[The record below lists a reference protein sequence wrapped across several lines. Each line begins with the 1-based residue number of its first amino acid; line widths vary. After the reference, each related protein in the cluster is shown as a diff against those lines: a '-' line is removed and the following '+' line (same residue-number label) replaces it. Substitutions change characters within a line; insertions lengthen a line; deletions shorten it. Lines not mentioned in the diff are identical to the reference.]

1 MSHYL
6 KKQFFIGFIYLI
18 IIGAIG
24 SGVFFGFFYSPESC
38 FDGKLNQN
46 EEQTDCGGL
55 CAECQENLSNPKIIW
70 AKVFKV
76 EENLYD
82 LAAEIENLNV
92 NYGSEALPY
101 IFKVY
106 DSKNS
111 LILEKRGRSYIMP
124 REKKYII
131 EVVSL
136 DKAPAKIDI
145 KFSNIEWKKFK
156 ILESI
161 NLPIFNSRLDLK
173 GKDGYAAYAE
183 GTVYNQTRFDLG
195 AVDIAI
201 VIKDLKGSP
210 VAVNK
215 TQKNT
220 VKSGERRFFEVV
232 WSSSFT
238 NDESKVKLDMRAY
251 TNEPRLIETFI
262 EK

>member
-6 KKQFFIGFIYLI
+6 KKQLFIGFIYLV

-24 SGVFFGFFYSPESC
+24 GGVFFGFFYSPASC
-38 FDGKLNQN
+38 FDGKLNQD
-46 EEQTDCGGL
+46 EEQIDCGGI
-55 CAECQENLSNPKIIW
+55 CAECQEKLSDPKIIW
-70 AKVFKV
+70 TKVFKA

-92 NYGSEALPY
+92 NYGSEVLPY

-106 DSKNS
+106 DSGNN
-111 LILEKRGRSYIMP
+111 LILEKRGRGYIMP

-131 EVVSL
+131 EAVSVN
-136 DKAPAKIDI
+136 KVPAKIDI
-145 KFSNIEWKKFK
+145 EFNKIEWKKFK

-161 NLPIFNSRLDLK
+161 NLPIFNSRLDLG

-183 GTVYNQTRFDLG
+183 GTVYNQTRFDLNT
-195 AVDIAI
+195 VDIAM
-201 VIKDLKGSP
+201 VIKDLKGNP

-220 VKSGERRFFEVV
+220 VKSGERRFFEAV
-232 WSSSFT
+232 WSSAFT
-238 NDESKVKLDMRAY
+238 NNESKVKIDMRAY

-262 EK
+262 K